1 MRRAAL
7 FAIIALFTS
16 LAAAAEDDP
25 GLGDLIR
32 RYDADVSYVS
42 NFYSVP
48 WSEARFDRVGRVYA
62 EWAAKLAQLDFAK
75 LTTPARVDYL
85 LLATEIDTHQSRLAL
100 DRKRLAEMDPLLP
113 FRKTIQELEL
123 ARRHRENVDPQRAAD
138 ELAQIPEQV
147 KAVRERIEKGRKP
160 PESAPA
166 TAQTADGPLTVAP
179 TLALKTARAIG
190 DLQRNLGDW
199 HRYRAGFEPE
209 FEWWVNKP
217 REAADAALN
226 DYAKFLRETIA
237 GVKGEPADPLIGD
250 PIGDDGL
257 KTDLRGEW
265 IGYTPAD
272 LIAIGDAE
280 FAWCELEIK
289 KASAELGCGDDWK
302 AALKKVKEMHVPPGK
317 QDDLVLEEAQLAI
330 DFLKKHDLIT
340 IPPAVEEMWRI
351 EMLSIETQKSLP
363 YAVYGGQYVGVA
375 YAAEAMPHD
384 DKIASMRGNNRHFLH
399 IVTPHELIP
408 GHHHQSY
415 FAARERPYR
424 RTFNTPFFVEGWAV
438 YWEMRCWELGF
449 ARDAADRIGMLF
461 WRMHRCARI
470 LVSLKFHLG
479 QMTPQEMIDFLVERV
494 GHEKMGATSEVRRYI
509 GGDYS
514 PLYQCGY
521 MIGAIQVRALHK
533 ELVESGKMTDKQFN
547 DALMTHNAIPIEL
560 IRIGM
565 TNAASAKEARATW
578 RFAGAPGFIVL
589 PHP

>member
-7 FAIIALFTS
+7 FAIVALVCSHAF
-16 LAAAAEDDP
+16 AADDDP
-25 GLGDLIR
+25 GLADLTR

-48 WSEARFDRVGRVYA
+48 WSEARFDRMDRVYVD
-62 EWAAKLAQLDFAK
+62 WAAKLAQLDFGK
-75 LTTPARVDYL
+75 LSAVARVDYL
-85 LLATEIDTHQSRLAL
+85 LLATEIESNQSRLAL

-113 FRKTIQELEL
+113 FRKTIQGLEL
-123 ARRHRENVDPQRAAD
+123 ARRRRENVEPQSAAD
-138 ELAQIPEQV
+138 ELAKIPEQV
-147 KAVRERIEKGRKP
+147 KAVRERVEKGRKP
-160 PESAPA
+160 PDSAPTTTQA
-166 TAQTADGPLTVAP
+166 ADGPLPVAA

-190 DLQRNLGDW
+190 DMQRNLADW

-209 FEWWVNKP
+209 FEWWINKP

-226 DYAKFLRETIA
+226 DYAKYLRETIA

-250 PIGDDGL
+250 PIGEDGL

-265 IGYTPAD
+265 IGYSPTE

-280 FAWCELEIK
+280 FAWCERELK
-289 KASAELGCGDDWK
+289 QASSELGCGDDWK
-302 AALKKVKEMHVPPGK
+302 AALTKVKEMHVPPGK
-317 QDDLVLEEAQLAI
+317 QDDLVLEEAQLAV
-330 DFLKKHDLIT
+330 DFLKKNDLIT

-351 EMLSIETQKSLP
+351 EMLSVETQKSLP

-375 YAAEAMPHD
+375 YAAESMPHD

-399 IVTPHELIP
+399 IVMPHELIP
-408 GHHHQSY
+408 GHHQQGY
-415 FAARERPYR
+415 FAARERSYR

-438 YWEMRCWELGF
+438 YWEMRLWEKGY
-449 ARDAADRIGMLF
+449 ARNAADRIGMLF
-461 WRMHRCARI
+461 WRLHRCARI

-521 MIGAIQVRALHK
+521 MIGAIQIRALHK

-547 DALMTHNAIPIEL
+547 DELMKHNAIPIEL

-565 TNAASAKEARATW
+565 TNSTVAREGRASW
-578 RFAGAPGFIVL
+578 RFAGEPGAIVL